1 MISDGFRFSFCR
13 IIYIVIYMKFVRID
27 WEDTIEHQTG
37 WYEQEDIKDLDPPP
51 LVWSFGLI
59 LKEEEESI
67 TVVADWIPKTKSFG
81 RGTTVPRGMIKKITT
96 LAEIDISDIS

>member
-1 MISDGFRFSFCR
+1 M
-13 IIYIVIYMKFVRID
+13 VYMRLVRID

-59 LKEEEESI
+59 LKEESDSVTI
-67 TVVADWIPKTKSFG
+67 VADWIPLTKSFG
-81 RGTTVPRGMIKKITT
+81 RGTTVPRGMIKKITDI
-96 LAEIDISDIS
+96 AEVDMPNLDKDYPL

>member
-1 MISDGFRFSFCR
+1 
-13 IIYIVIYMKFVRID
+13 MKFVRID
-27 WEDTIEHQTG
+27 WEDTIEHHTG

>member
-1 MISDGFRFSFCR
+1 
-13 IIYIVIYMKFVRID
+13 MKFVRID

-59 LKEEEESI
+59 LKEEEDSV

-81 RGTTVPRGMIKKITT
+81 RGTTVPKGMIKKITEI
-96 LAEIDISDIS
+96 AEVDIQDIN

>member
-27 WEDTIEHQTG
+27 WEDTIEHHTG